1 MSKFASLFAS
11 MMLIASMILSAV
23 AVGQAH
29 AAPAQVYGKSI
40 VVTWTEERQQKL
52 VGEANLRNVLRNA
65 EFSVYISAQGRPF
78 SRMRYSFANNR
89 GTLRQGARDRV
100 GGEGGGGRNVSF
112 SGNTMN
118 VTMRM
123 GDGGARNLVVNLAGD
138 SCSAQVIVG
147 KEQGA
152 KQIRAKSMVTGN
164 QVEIVSIKSSAAS
177 CRMQSGNVFGN

>member
-1 MSKFASLFAS
+1 MRKTVS
-11 MMLIASMILSAV
+11 LIASVILSAV
-23 AVGQAH
+23 AAGQAH
-29 AAPAQVYGKSI
+29 AAPASLRGKSV

-52 VGEANLRNVLRNA
+52 VGEENLRNVLRNA
-65 EFSVYISAQGRPF
+65 EFSVYISEQGRPF
-78 SRMRYSFANNR
+78 SRMRYSFASNR

-152 KQIRAKSMVTGN
+152 QQIRAKSMITGN
-164 QVEIVSIKSSAAS
+164 RVEILSVKSSGAS
-177 CRMQSGNVFGN
+177 CRVQSGNVFGN